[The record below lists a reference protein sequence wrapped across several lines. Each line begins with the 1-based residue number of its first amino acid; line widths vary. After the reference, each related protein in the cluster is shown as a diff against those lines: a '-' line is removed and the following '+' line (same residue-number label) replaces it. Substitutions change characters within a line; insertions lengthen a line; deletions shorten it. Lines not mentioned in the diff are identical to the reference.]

1 MAKYFYQYFQIFS
14 FFMYNESLRMWYLLF
29 LKIYKR
35 FDKER
40 EKNTHK
46 AVNEKRKTEKFVLCS
61 IRDYFIK
68 TLINLDN

>member
-40 EKNTHK
+40 EKKH
-46 AVNEKRKTEKFVLCS
+46 S
-61 IRDYFIK
+61 
-68 TLINLDN
+68 